1 MLGIEKEQ
9 APLESVVAAQSETQA
24 LVFHAPKLETLQ
36 PVPPAGQVTLRVL
49 VLVPTDPA
57 SHAADSDVD
66 GCSAG
71 HVTNID
77 AEAVEHAAP
86 LQALTDT
93 AQLPFV
99 KPLGP
104 ATPDHAVD
112 SPKSK
117 LFENAPL
124 ARVTV

>member
-1 MLGIEKEQ
+1 MPGIEKEQ

-71 HVTNID
+71 QVTDIG
-77 AEAVEHAAP
+77 AEAVEHAVP

-93 AQLPFV
+93 DQLPLV
-99 KPLGP
+99 NPLFP
-104 ATPDHAVD
+104 ARPDQDVD
-112 SPKSK
+112 SPNPMV
-117 LFENAPL
+117 FE
-124 ARVTV
+124 